1 MAKEQPSLNVQTK
14 STHMTITGTMNEE
27 DDNVF
32 LKVKISNKNGH
43 TRNIYFPFDI
53 RNDTAIEVANEMV
66 KELEISDLEPL
77 EIAEMIEEEISTIVP
92 TWRGF
97 DTSKY
102 QRHHSFN
109 YGEEDDI
116 SNHNA
121 FFSPSSRSSSHG
133 SLPMFCASFNNNTH
147 LCGNHY
153 SFPQDW
159 SQDDHQYM
167 NDDASSQS
175 SINSYKCFN
184 FHYNDSCNEDEQ
196 GSTHI
201 VGEEPFCCNQKGN
214 NKSTRFCPPEEM
226 LEAGFIKQLCNM
238 RMNSHT
244 HKNHHGPNNRCPRL
258 TRINSCLDVKKQQLQ
273 RSLMEEIQKRR
284 MFNTVSA
291 IENIGFQNPEG
302 DGCFSC

>member
-1 MAKEQPSLNVQTK
+1 
-14 STHMTITGTMNEE
+14 
-27 DDNVF
+27 
-32 LKVKISNKNGH
+32 
-43 TRNIYFPFDI
+43 
-53 RNDTAIEVANEMV
+53 
-66 KELEISDLEPL
+66 
-77 EIAEMIEEEISTIVP
+77 MI
-92 TWRGF
+92 
-97 DTSKY
+97 
-102 QRHHSFN
+102 
-109 YGEEDDI
+109 
-116 SNHNA
+116 
-121 FFSPSSRSSSHG
+121 HG
-133 SLPMFCASFNNNTH
+133 SYQNILH
-147 LCGNHY
+147 
-153 SFPQDW
+153 
-159 SQDDHQYM
+159 
-167 NDDASSQS
+167 DDASSQS

-184 FHYNDSCNEDEQ
+184 FHCNDSCNEDEQ

-244 HKNHHGPNNRCPRL
+244 HTHTHKNHHGPNNRCPSPRL

>member
-1 MAKEQPSLNVQTK
+1 
-14 STHMTITGTMNEE
+14 
-27 DDNVF
+27 
-32 LKVKISNKNGH
+32 
-43 TRNIYFPFDI
+43 
-53 RNDTAIEVANEMV
+53 
-66 KELEISDLEPL
+66 
-77 EIAEMIEEEISTIVP
+77 
-92 TWRGF
+92 
-97 DTSKY
+97 
-102 QRHHSFN
+102 
-109 YGEEDDI
+109 
-116 SNHNA
+116 
-121 FFSPSSRSSSHG
+121 
-133 SLPMFCASFNNNTH
+133 
-147 LCGNHY
+147 
-153 SFPQDW
+153 
-159 SQDDHQYM
+159 M

-201 VGEEPFCCNQKGN
+201 IGEEPFCCNQKSN

-238 RMNSHT
+238 RMNSHTHTHT